1 MGGWAVEGGR
11 AGACRG
17 TAYSGL
23 CSAALVCFFPTLGQ
37 RKAQRGL
44 LAWVLSLARCNGQ
57 AGGQWVVSR
66 GAGGAGGGSAGLEC
80 WLQAVVMCGTAL

>member
-1 MGGWAVEGGR
+1 MRV
-11 AGACRG
+11 AG
-17 TAYSGL
+17 L
-23 CSAALVCFFPTLGQ
+23 PIVVCA
-37 RKAQRGL
+37 AQRWSVSSPRWVRAKRKEGFW
-44 LAWVLSLARCNGQ
+44 LAVLSLARCNGQ